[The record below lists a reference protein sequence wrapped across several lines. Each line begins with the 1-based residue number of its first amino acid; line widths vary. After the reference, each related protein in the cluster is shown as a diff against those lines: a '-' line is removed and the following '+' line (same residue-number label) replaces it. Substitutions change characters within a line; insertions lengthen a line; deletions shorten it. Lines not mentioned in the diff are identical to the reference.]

1 MALFLGVDAGG
12 SKTAFVLL
20 DGDGQ
25 VVAET
30 RGPSCYYLGSGIG
43 TVATVLGDG
52 LARVTALAGVRTDEI
67 DYAFFGLPGYG
78 EVAADTDRLGAVPRP
93 LLGHDRYVCD
103 NDMIGGWAG
112 SLGGQDGVNVIAG
125 TGSMVYGERRGATC
139 RVGGWGELF
148 GDDGSAYW
156 IAVRGLN
163 VFSRMSD
170 GRLPRGPLYDIVRER
185 TGITRDLDLVGVV
198 MDQWRGARSEI
209 ARLSKAVVE
218 ADAAGDRAA
227 GAILAEACGEL
238 TRLLGAARHPLGHTP
253 REAMPVSYSG
263 GMFTA
268 PSFLTGFT
276 AAVEAMGPGYRLQAP
291 VFGPGI
297 GSALYAM
304 KRYAT
309 RHGTELP
316 PPPSALH

>member
-20 DGDGQ
+20 DDTGR
-25 VVAET
+25 VVAEA
-30 RGPSCYYLGSGIG
+30 RGPSGYYFGSGID
-43 TVATVLGDG
+43 TVAAVLADG
-52 LARVTALAGVRTDEI
+52 LARVTALAGVGTDEI

-78 EVAADTDRLGAVPRP
+78 ETTADTDRLDAIPRG
-93 LLGHDRYVCD
+93 LLGHDRYTCD

-112 SLGGQDGVNVIAG
+112 SLGGQDGINVISG
-125 TGSMVYGERRGATC
+125 TGSMVYGEHRGATC

-156 IAVRGLN
+156 IATRGLN
-163 VFSRMSD
+163 AFSRMSD
-170 GRLPRGPLYDIVRER
+170 GRLPRGPLYDVVRQR
-185 TGITRDLDLVGVV
+185 IGLTRDLDLVGVV
-198 MDQWRGARSEI
+198 MHEWRGARSEI

-218 ADAAGDRAA
+218 ADAAGDRVA
-227 GAILAEACGEL
+227 GAILADACHEL
-238 TRLLGAARHPLGHTP
+238 TQLVGAARDLLGYAGD
-253 REAMPVSYSG
+253 EAMPVSYSG

-276 AAVEAMGPGYRLQAP
+276 AALDTLGSGYQLHP
-291 VFGPGI
+291 PMFGPGI

-304 KRYAT
+304 RK
-309 RHGTELP
+309 HGAA
-316 PPPSALH
+316 PPSHPSGLH

>member
-30 RGPSCYYLGSGIG
+30 RGPSGYYFGSGIE
-43 TVATVLGDG
+43 TVATVLADG
-52 LARVTALAGVRTDEI
+52 LAQVTALAGVHTDEI

-78 EVAADTDRLGAVPRP
+78 EVAADTDRLGVIPRG
-93 LLGHDRYVCD
+93 LLGHDRYICD

-112 SLGGQDGVNVIAG
+112 SLGGYDGVNVISG
-125 TGSMVYGERRGATC
+125 TGSMVYGERLGATC

-156 IAVRGLN
+156 IASRGLN
-163 VFSRMSD
+163 AFSRMSD

-185 TGITRDLDLVGVV
+185 VGITRDLDLVGVV

-218 ADAAGDRAA
+218 ADAAGDPAA
-227 GAILAEACGEL
+227 AAILADACHEL
-238 TRLLGAARHPLGHTP
+238 TELVGAARDLLGYTGT
-253 REAMPVSYSG
+253 EAMPVSYSG

-276 AAVEAMGPGYRLQAP
+276 AALEARGPGYRLQP
-291 VFGPGI
+291 PMFGPGI

-304 KRYAT
+304 RK
-309 RHGTELP
+309 HGTLTQP
-316 PPPSALH
+316 